1 VLYLA
6 GGHGHMLKQAK
17 QVKIKLDDLKG
28 GEVVSLLEE
37 HYRDMLLHSPLESVH
52 ALDTESL
59 QCPGICFWSA
69 WIDGE
74 LAGCGALKELDKTH
88 GEIKSMRTSLSFLRK
103 GVAEKILIKII
114 AEAQCRDYLKLS
126 LETGSMQVFIP
137 ARKLYEKFGFI
148 YCPPFAD
155 YVEDPNSV
163 FMVKNF

>member
-1 VLYLA
+1 
-6 GGHGHMLKQAK
+6 M
-17 QVKIKLDDLKG
+17 KIRLDDLKG

-37 HYRDMLLHSPLESVH
+37 HYRDMLLHSPPESVH

-59 QCPGICFWSA
+59 HSASICFWSA

-103 GVAEKILIKII
+103 GVAEKILVKII
-114 AEAQCRDYLKLS
+114 DEAQRRGYTKLS

-137 ARKLYEKFGFI
+137 ARKLYEKFGFD

-155 YVEDPNSV
+155 YVDDPNSV
-163 FMVKNF
+163 FMAKTF

>member
-1 VLYLA
+1 
-6 GGHGHMLKQAK
+6 M
-17 QVKIKLDDLKG
+17 KIKLDDLKG

-37 HYRDMLLHSPLESVH
+37 HYRDMLLHSPPESVH
-52 ALDTESL
+52 ALDTRSL
-59 QCPGICFWSA
+59 HCPSICFWSA
-69 WIDGE
+69 WLDGK

-88 GEIKSMRTSLSFLRK
+88 GEIKSMRTSLSFLRR

-114 AEAQCRDYLKLS
+114 AQAQSRGYTKLS

-137 ARKLYEKFGFI
+137 ARKLYEKFRFV
-148 YCPPFAD
+148 YCPPFSD